1 MATVTIKYTAP
12 KAAEEAVKVGQISP
26 MFDLTNSYVDEA
38 VIAEQRKDDAMKRI
52 PAENKF
58 GFEGLDMKV
67 PAKIGIP
74 YPNGVGTIDIEKLGT
89 ESEGTYTYTFEV
101 TDMDDIVYYQTR
113 AKDQDVI
120 DAGFEITVDPS

>member
-12 KAAEEAVKVGQISP
+12 KAAEKAAKVGQISP
-26 MFDLTNSYVDEA
+26 MFDLTNSYVDDA
-38 VIAEQRKDDAMKRI
+38 IIATQRKEDTMKRI
-52 PAENKF
+52 PADNKF

-89 ESEGTYTYTFEV
+89 ESDGTYTYTFNV
-101 TDMDDIVYYQTR
+101 TDSDDIIYYQTR

-120 DAGFEITVDPS
+120 DAGFEITVDPT